1 MVPDTIRFLSH
12 IIKINQKVAFSV
24 GPTYLAYLSEIF
36 NELIQIYKLYSE
48 CISSSIRMTDCRPMK
63 TVRRDILKLI
73 QTYIEKEINFDY
85 FNENFLPTL
94 QTMVEDYY
102 NSDKDARD
110 PETLMLF
117 ATVMK
122 KEGNML

>member
-1 MVPDTIRFLSH
+1 
-12 IIKINQKVAFSV
+12 
-24 GPTYLAYLSEIF
+24 
-36 NELIQIYKLYSE
+36 
-48 CISSSIRMTDCRPMK
+48 MK

-73 QTYIEKEINFDY
+73 QTYIEKEINFEY
-85 FNENFLPTL
+85 FNKNFLPTL
-94 QTMVEDYY
+94 QTMVEDFH

-122 KEGNML
+122 KEG